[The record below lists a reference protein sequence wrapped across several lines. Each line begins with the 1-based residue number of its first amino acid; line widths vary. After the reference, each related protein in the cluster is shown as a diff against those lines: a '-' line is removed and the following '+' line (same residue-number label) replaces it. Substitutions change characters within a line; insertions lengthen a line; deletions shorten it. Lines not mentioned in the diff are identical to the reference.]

1 MSSDTAS
8 QTQWRIVVDS
18 IGNADAGLISVLAR
32 VLERGDQ
39 QIAGLLLRSPAVLVD
54 ALPRELAERTA
65 ELLRETGVE
74 LRVIPT
80 SEPFEPGEG
89 HYEIALVVHAIDRIS
104 EITAE
109 VARVVGCTAAQ
120 AIELVCATPA
130 VLLAGVSANT
140 VEALRARFARL
151 GAEVIGSDTR
161 VARYDV
167 VVIDPEGNEAGRVAR
182 LLEGLGLERNATS
195 SSHDEVVVAADL
207 DRKQTDALW
216 ERLRGAGGP
225 LRVFDRGFARFDVQ
239 LSAVGDHPEFAEWL
253 AADTGM
259 PLGLARDIGRHL
271 PIVLHEELARE
282 RAEACL
288 LALAERG
295 AVAEALLTSF
305 QTFDLELR
313 KLGER
318 EPTLELLAGLG
329 RMPAE
334 RIAELEPRLRTHANG
349 LRIPGPF
356 TKLRARW
363 LAEEAERLGTQI
375 ELVPR

>member
-1 MSSDTAS
+1 VSSGAES
-8 QTQWRIVVDS
+8 NQWRVVIDS
-18 IGNADAGLISVLAR
+18 IGHADAGLIGVLAR
-32 VLERGDQ
+32 VLERGEQ
-39 QIAGLLLRSPAVLVD
+39 QIATLLLRSPAVLVD

-65 ELLRETGVE
+65 ALLRETGVE
-74 LRVIPT
+74 LRVIPI

-109 VARVVGCTAAQ
+109 VARVVGCSAPQ
-120 AIELVCATPA
+120 AIDLVCASPA

-151 GAEVIGSDTR
+151 GAELIASDTR

-167 VVIDPEGNEAGRVAR
+167 VVIDPEQREAGRVAR
-182 LLEGLGLERNATS
+182 MLEALGIERDPNAA
-195 SSHDEVVVAADL
+195 HDSPVVAFDL

-216 ERLRGAGGP
+216 ERLRGATGP
-225 LRVFDRGFARFDVQ
+225 LRVFDRGFARFDIQ
-239 LSAVGDHPEFAEWL
+239 LAAVGDHAEFAEWL

-271 PIVLHEELARE
+271 PIVLHEELPRE

-288 LALAERG
+288 HALAERG
-295 AVAEALLTSF
+295 ARAEALLTSF
-305 QTFDLELR
+305 QTFDLELH
-313 KLGER
+313 KLGQR

-334 RIAELEPRLRTHANG
+334 RIAEIEPRLRSNISH

-356 TKLRARW
+356 AKLRARW
-363 LAEEAERLGTQI
+363 LVEEAARVGTQI